1 MFSTNL
7 DLSKMVGGFSD
18 ATVLSICKSTMPKEA
33 QNSPITFLS
42 ISEQLP
48 FFDSV
53 CFTQFPKHEV
63 YH

>member
-1 MFSTNL
+1 M
-7 DLSKMVGGFSD
+7 GGFSD
-18 ATVLSICKSTMPKEA
+18 ATVLSICKSTMPKKA
-33 QNSPITFLS
+33 QDSPIAFLS
-42 ISEQLP
+42 ISERLP